1 MYKALILVMLML
13 VLLIVNIRS
22 LRKLSNEERF
32 NEILPS
38 DFITDDKF
46 VDVDETELQ
55 DYSELFDRFLRKM
68 ELTESRW
75 NILTH
80 SERSNIY
87 DMVRYKDML
96 YNRLDSLTS
105 AEESLEECED
115 FDAYCQRN
123 PDNTLKA
130 LPIGRYQAYTLEEFT
145 TKLDKCFMIKCGRW
159 NKASLLVELSFLYNT
174 FFEIMRRNEIM
185 YTIDDATIQ
194 FNYDAFKIT
203 NSEYTSAREELELFL
218 NMCRLKLR
226 KFHLE
231 DQKKETMKQEIR
243 YNFKINNSL
252 I

>member
-1 MYKALILVMLML
+1 MKS
-13 VLLIVNIRS
+13 VLP
-22 LRKLSNEERF
+22 RF
-32 NEILPS
+32 YS

-55 DYSELFDRFLRKM
+55 DYSELFDRFLGKM

-75 NILTH
+75 NILTY

-115 FDAYCQRN
+115 FTTRTAQQ
-123 PDNTLKA
+123 PGQHIEA

-145 TKLDKCFMIKCGRW
+145 TKLEQCFVIKCGRW
-159 NKASLLVELSFLYNT
+159 DKASLLVELSFLYNT

-185 YTIDDATIQ
+185 CPVDDATIQ
-194 FNYDAFKIT
+194 FNYDAFEIT
-203 NSEYTSAREELELFL
+203 NSGPRARRGARAVL
-218 NMCRLKLR
+218 NI
-226 KFHLE
+226 HVG
-231 DQKKETMKQEIR
+231 
-243 YNFKINNSL
+243 
-252 I
+252 